1 MHDII
6 FCMNPVLSCTT
17 RIRRPKRATSLMELL
32 LALAILSAAMYPVV
46 FIFRIGSPPKQNNQQ
61 EYMATLLAH
70 HVIENIVARHA
81 QNPSYLPTMSDAE
94 PVVESVEHVEPV
106 SRYFRELSDTGES
119 ITESSDPQ
127 LFWSLK
133 PYKCQIDTYYLADGL
148 FKVIVYITYQREG
161 RTMKVFF
168 ERLLPLRSFQENG
181 ED

>member
-1 MHDII
+1 
-6 FCMNPVLSCTT
+6 MNFVSPGINS
-17 RIRRPKRATSLMELL
+17 IEQSKRGTSLMELL

-46 FIFRIGSPPKQNNQQ
+46 FIFRIGSPPKQSNQQ

-70 HVIENIVARHA
+70 HVIESIVARHA
-81 QNPSYLPTMSDAE
+81 QNPSYLPMMSDAE
-94 PVVESVEHVEPV
+94 PIVESVEHVEPV
-106 SRYFRELSDTGES
+106 SRYFRELSDANES
-119 ITESSDPQ
+119 ITEFSDPQ

-168 ERLLPLRSFQENG
+168 ERLLPQRSFQQEG
-181 ED
+181 DSDE